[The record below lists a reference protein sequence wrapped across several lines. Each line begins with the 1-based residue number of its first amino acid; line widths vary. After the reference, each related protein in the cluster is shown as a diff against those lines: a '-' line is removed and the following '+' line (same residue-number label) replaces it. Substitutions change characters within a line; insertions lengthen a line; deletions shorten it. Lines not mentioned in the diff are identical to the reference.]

1 MSIRPLHDRLVVRR
15 LEAETTSQGGILLP
29 GNAREKPSQGEV
41 IAVGEG
47 VTLEN
52 GELRPLAVRAG
63 DRVLFGKFSG
73 SEVKLDG
80 ETLLIMRE
88 SDLMAVIEH
97 AGSEEKVA

>member
-15 LEAETTSQGGILLP
+15 LEAETTSKGGILLP
-29 GNAREKPSQGEV
+29 GNAQEKPSQGEV
-41 IAVGEG
+41 IAVGDG

-73 SEVKLDG
+73 SEVKLDD

-88 SDLMAVIEH
+88 SDVLAVIEN
-97 AGSEEKVA
+97 AGNEEKVA